1 MDRRGARGEMR
12 GHGRH
17 RKQPYPYV
25 TAWGHLQGLRD
36 YSIEAQVPQTVVDGA
51 PKGAIFKDTDGVW
64 HTLAELE
71 RQAPRL
77 RAELEA
83 EGGMNNAAPAV
94 PEVAE
99 PLEV

>member
-1 MDRRGARGEMR
+1 MR
-12 GHGRH
+12 ETGHG
-17 RKQPYPYV
+17 KQPYPHV
-25 TAWGHLQGLRD
+25 TAWGRYLGTRD
-36 YSIEAQVPQTVVDGA
+36 YYIEEQVAQAVVDGA
-51 PKGAIFKDTDGVW
+51 PKGAIFKDTEGVW

-83 EGGMNNAAPAV
+83 EGGMNNGAPAV